1 MNTRIKTD
9 TTSEVLEF
17 DEVANFIKFEDKA
30 ANSAEVEL
38 ISHMIKAVRVHFEN
52 RTGRSFNEKT
62 YETFFRE
69 ADAPFILPISPV
81 ISVDTV
87 ELVDHEGTKT
97 ALTLNTEY
105 NKRGLYDIEIIPFSM
120 SGTRDPLI
128 GFGGYYDLL
137 VTYKAGYGDDDTEAL
152 PYDLKQAM
160 MRQVIQWYENR
171 DDFRELNML
180 PGIDKIVQK
189 YRKIFV

>member
-17 DEVANFIKFEDKA
+17 DEVANFIKFEDKE
-30 ANSAEVEL
+30 ANSDEVNL
-38 ISHMIKAVRVHFEN
+38 IYHMIKAVRVHFEG
-52 RTGRSFNEKT
+52 RIGRSFNEKV

-97 ALTLNTEY
+97 ELTLNTEY

-120 SGTRDPLI
+120 SGTRNPLI
-128 GFGGYYDLL
+128 SFGGYYDLL
-137 VTYKAGYGDDDTEAL
+137 VTYKAGYGDDDTETL

-180 PGIDKIVQK
+180 PGIEKIIQK
-189 YRKIFV
+189 YRKLFI